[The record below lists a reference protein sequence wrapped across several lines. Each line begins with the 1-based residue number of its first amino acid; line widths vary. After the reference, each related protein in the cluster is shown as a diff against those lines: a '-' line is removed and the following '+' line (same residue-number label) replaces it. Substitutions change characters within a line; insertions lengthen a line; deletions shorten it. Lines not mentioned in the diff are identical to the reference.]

1 MRQGTSSRTSPVNK
15 QAMSPLEKS
24 SVIDAEKM
32 RMSESEVQTMHLCLF
47 ILGLS
52 VLNLLLKNSQPA
64 ILLSSLGTLKTIL
77 F

>member
-1 MRQGTSSRTSPVNK
+1 
-15 QAMSPLEKS
+15 MSPLEKS